1 MVKKYL
7 KKLECYI
14 RKLSLNAKG
23 SSEGGTKEQKGHEQ
37 FQKQSKMA
45 DLSPTR
51 SIRAYIKSALT
62 IALSIM

>member
-23 SSEGGTKEQKGHEQ
+23 SSEGGTKEQEGHEQ
-37 FQKQSKMA
+37 LQKQSKMA

-51 SIRAYIKSALT
+51 SIRA
-62 IALSIM
+62 

>member
-23 SSEGGTKEQKGHEQ
+23 SSEGGTKEQGHEQ
-37 FQKQSKMA
+37 LQKQSKMA

-51 SIRAYIKSALT
+51 SIRA
-62 IALSIM
+62 

>member
-14 RKLSLNAKG
+14 RKLSLNARG
-23 SSEGGTKEQKGHEQ
+23 SSEGETREQEWHEQ
-37 FQKQSKMA
+37 FQKQSTMA
-45 DLSPTR
+45 ALNPAI
-51 SIRAYIKSALT
+51 SITAHIKSALT